1 MGIINVLDRHTAELI
16 AAGEVVERP
25 ASIVKEMMENSID
38 AGADTVTVEIKNGGI
53 TFIRVTDNGSGI
65 LRDDVRNA
73 FKSHATS
80 KIRSGSDLDNIYT
93 LGFRGEALAS
103 VAAVARVEL
112 LTRCKADTEGTHYM
126 IEGGEETAFEES
138 GCPAGTTIIVR
149 DLFYNT
155 PARMKFL
162 KKDISEANAVAV
174 VVDKIALSHPEL
186 TVRFIRDGELRLLTP
201 GNGDLKSTIYEVFD
215 REFSANLLPVEY
227 EYKGLR
233 VNGYISKPVT
243 ARASRTMQ
251 NFFINGRYVRPRT
264 CSAALDEAYK
274 GTIMTGKFPAC
285 VLFLTMPSHTV
296 DVNVHPAKL
305 EVRFHNER
313 DVFEAVYYAAKH
325 ALVTG
330 DISPLLTPKAPQP
343 NIVNPFS
350 LKPDKPA
357 QRQSMFDNVSAPDS
371 ATKTAGNP
379 SGAGAATLIPGAGA
393 PRKNNDFWQKVSYR
407 EQNENE
413 SAVKKDSFTAIKP
426 PYTAEKYTA
435 DTLSRA
441 DEFRPR
447 PVLPSKPAEQTARE
461 NMRENYEAAK
471 IVLGNMTGTRDVDT
485 KNRPSAEDA
494 LPERKPSAAESLAPE
509 ETEARRE
516 TDAEAAADVS
526 AAPGRLIGELFDTYI
541 LIESGDELLMVDK
554 HAAHERYIYEQLKAR
569 GQGAEPQ
576 LLLVPETVSLS
587 REEHLALIGGLEAAN
602 AGGFEIEDFGD
613 TEVIVRAAP
622 MWTEKADIADIV
634 RWMANA
640 LMKGA
645 DASLPDFLNDLYHS
659 IACRSAV
666 KAHDKSTPEDLR
678 YIVDFVAREDI
689 RYCPHGRPV
698 VRAVPRRQIEKLF
711 KRIV

>member
-38 AGADTVTVEIKNGGI
+38 AGADTVTVEIKNGGV

-80 KIRSGSDLDNIYT
+80 KIRAGEDLDSIGT

-112 LTRCKADTEGTHYM
+112 LTRCKNDNEGTHYM
-126 IEGGEETAFEES
+126 IEGGEETLFEES
-138 GCPAGTTIIVR
+138 GCPAGTTLIVR

-162 KKDISEANAVAV
+162 KKDVSEANAVAV

-201 GNGDLKSTIYEVFD
+201 GNGDLKSVIYEVFD
-215 REFSANLLPVEY
+215 REFSANLIPVEY
-227 EYKGLR
+227 EYKGMG
-233 VNGYISKPVT
+233 VNGYISRPV
-243 ARASRTMQ
+243 ASRANRTLQ

-264 CSAALDEAYK
+264 CTAAIEEAYK
-274 GTIMTGKFPAC
+274 GAIMTGKFPAC
-285 VLFLTMPSHTV
+285 VLFITMPNHAV

-305 EVRFHNER
+305 EVRFHSER
-313 DVFEAVYYAAKH
+313 DVFDAVYYAVKH
-325 ALVTG
+325 ALVAG
-330 DISPLLTPKAPQP
+330 DVSPLVSPKPVQP
-343 NIVNPFS
+343 SVINPFS
-350 LKPDKPA
+350 LKPDRPA
-357 QRQSMFDNVSAPDS
+357 QRQSLFESAGE
-371 ATKTAGNP
+371 T
-379 SGAGAATLIPGAGA
+379 SGAAASISASDLA
-393 PRKNNDFWQKVSYR
+393 PKKNEKFWQNVSYR
-407 EQNENE
+407 EPKESKSTVKVNDFTVAKTVDHVIGGAVSAPETKPNPKHQKEDEFLPRAVMPPIPAEKKPDMDAAVPAMPPNTGTEAKPDSDPDTEKAAKYPENE
-413 SAVKKDSFTAIKP
+413 TKAA
-426 PYTAEKYTA
+426 
-435 DTLSRA
+435 
-441 DEFRPR
+441 
-447 PVLPSKPAEQTARE
+447 PAAPTE
-461 NMRENYEAAK
+461 N
-471 IVLGNMTGTRDVDT
+471 
-485 KNRPSAEDA
+485 
-494 LPERKPSAAESLAPE
+494 SAAPQSEP
-509 ETEARRE
+509 
-516 TDAEAAADVS
+516 AEAAA
-526 AAPGRLIGELFDTYI
+526 PGRIIGELFDTYI
-541 LIESGDELLMVDK
+541 LVESGSELLMVDK

-587 REEHLALIGGLEAAN
+587 REEHLALINGLDAAN
-602 AGGFEIEDFGD
+602 RGGFEIEDFGD

-634 RWMANA
+634 RWMAGA

-645 DASLPDFLNDLYHS
+645 DVSVPDFLDELYHS

-666 KAHDKSTPEDLR
+666 KAHDKSTPGDLK

-698 VRAVPRRQIEKLF
+698 VCSVTRRQIEKMF

>member
-38 AGADTVTVEIKNGGI
+38 AGADTVTVEIKNGGV

-80 KIRSGSDLDNIYT
+80 KIRAGEDLDSIGT

-112 LTRCKADTEGTHYM
+112 LTRCKNDNEGTHYM
-126 IEGGEETAFEES
+126 IEGGEETLFEES
-138 GCPAGTTIIVR
+138 GCPAGTTLIVR

-162 KKDISEANAVAV
+162 KKDVSEANAVAV

-201 GNGDLKSTIYEVFD
+201 GNGDLRSVIYEVFD
-215 REFSANLLPVEY
+215 REFSANLIPVEY
-227 EYKGLR
+227 EYKGMG
-233 VNGYISKPVT
+233 VNGYISRPV
-243 ARASRTMQ
+243 ASRANRTLQ

-264 CSAALDEAYK
+264 CTAAIEEAYK
-274 GTIMTGKFPAC
+274 GVIMTGKFPAC
-285 VLFLTMPSHTV
+285 VLFITMPNHAV

-305 EVRFHNER
+305 EVRFHSER
-313 DVFEAVYYAAKH
+313 DGLDAVYYAVKH
-325 ALVTG
+325 ALVAG
-330 DISPLLTPKAPQP
+330 DVSPLVSPKPAQP
-343 NIVNPFS
+343 SVINPFS
-350 LKPDKPA
+350 LKPDRPA
-357 QRQSMFDNVSAPDS
+357 QRQSLFENAGETSGAAASISAPD
-371 ATKTAGNP
+371 
-379 SGAGAATLIPGAGA
+379 LA
-393 PRKNNDFWQKVSYR
+393 PKKNEKFWQNVSYR
-407 EQNENE
+407 EPKE
-413 SAVKKDSFTAIKP
+413 SKSTVKVNDFTVAKTVDHVIGGAVSAPETKP
-426 PYTAEKYTA
+426 NPKHQKEDEFLPRAVMPPIPAEK
-435 DTLSRA
+435 
-441 DEFRPR
+441 
-447 PVLPSKPAEQTARE
+447 KPD
-461 NMRENYEAAK
+461 MEAAVPAMPPK
-471 IVLGNMTGTRDVDT
+471 TGTEAKPDSDPDT
-485 KNRPSAEDA
+485 EKKTEYREK
-494 LPERKPSAAESLAPE
+494 ETKAAPAAPE
-509 ETEARRE
+509 ENSAAPQSEP
-516 TDAEAAADVS
+516 AEAAAPV
-526 AAPGRLIGELFDTYI
+526 RIIGELFDTYI
-541 LIESGDELLMVDK
+541 LVESGSELLMVDK

-576 LLLVPETVSLS
+576 LLLMPETVSLS
-587 REEHLALIGGLEAAN
+587 REEHLALINGLDAAN
-602 AGGFEIEDFGD
+602 SGGFEIDDFGD

-634 RWMANA
+634 RWMAGA

-645 DASLPDFLNDLYHS
+645 DVSVPDFLDELYHS

-666 KAHDKSTPEDLR
+666 KAHDKSTPGDLI

-689 RYCPHGRPV
+689 R
-698 VRAVPRRQIEKLF
+698 
-711 KRIV
+711 

>member
-38 AGADTVTVEIKNGGI
+38 AGADTVTVEIKNGGV

-80 KIRSGSDLDNIYT
+80 KIRAGEDLDSIGT

-112 LTRCKADTEGTHYM
+112 LTRCKNDNEGTHYM
-126 IEGGEETAFEES
+126 IEGGEETLFEES
-138 GCPAGTTIIVR
+138 GCPVGTTLIVR

-162 KKDISEANAVAV
+162 KKDVSEANAVAV

-201 GNGDLKSTIYEVFD
+201 GNGDLRSVIYEVFD
-215 REFSANLLPVEY
+215 REFSANLIPVEY
-227 EYKGLR
+227 EYKGMG
-233 VNGYISKPVT
+233 VNGYISRPV
-243 ARASRTMQ
+243 ASRANRTLQ

-264 CSAALDEAYK
+264 CTAAIEEAYK
-274 GTIMTGKFPAC
+274 GAIMTGKFPAC
-285 VLFLTMPSHTV
+285 VLFITMPNHTV

-305 EVRFHNER
+305 EVRFHSER
-313 DVFEAVYYAAKH
+313 DVFDAVYYAVKH
-325 ALVTG
+325 ALVAG
-330 DISPLLTPKAPQP
+330 DVSPLVSPKPAQP
-343 NIVNPFS
+343 SVINPFS
-350 LKPDKPA
+350 LKPDRPA
-357 QRQSMFDNVSAPDS
+357 QRQSLFESAGETSGAAESKSASAVESAVTPKKNGNFWQNISYREPRASENAVKKNNFTAAKTIDHAIGAVSAPE
-371 ATKTAGNP
+371 A
-379 SGAGAATLIPGAGA
+379 
-393 PRKNNDFWQKVSYR
+393 
-407 EQNENE
+407 
-413 SAVKKDSFTAIKP
+413 KP
-426 PYTAEKYTA
+426 QPQHQQ
-435 DTLSRA
+435 

-447 PVLPSKPAEQTARE
+447 AVLPPLPAETKKPDAGADVP
-461 NMRENYEAAK
+461 NMPPIPPMPPISPKTGAEAKPDTNFNTEEKPEYPEKEAK
-471 IVLGNMTGTRDVDT
+471 
-485 KNRPSAEDA
+485 
-494 LPERKPSAAESLAPE
+494 AAPAAPE
-509 ETEARRE
+509 ENSAEPQNE
-516 TDAEAAADVS
+516 PAEAAA
-526 AAPGRLIGELFDTYI
+526 PGRIIGELFDTYI
-541 LIESGDELLMVDK
+541 LVESGSELLMVDK

-587 REEHLALIGGLEAAN
+587 REEHLALINGLDAAN
-602 AGGFEIEDFGD
+602 RGGFEIEDFGD

-634 RWMANA
+634 RWMAGA

-645 DASLPDFLNDLYHS
+645 DVSVPDFLDELYHS

-666 KAHDKSTPEDLR
+666 KAHDKSTPGDLK

-698 VRAVPRRQIEKLF
+698 VCSVTRRQIEKMF